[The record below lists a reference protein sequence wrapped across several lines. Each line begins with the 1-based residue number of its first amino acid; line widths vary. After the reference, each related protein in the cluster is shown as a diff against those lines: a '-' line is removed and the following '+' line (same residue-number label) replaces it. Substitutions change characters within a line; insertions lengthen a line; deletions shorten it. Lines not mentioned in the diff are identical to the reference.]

1 MTYDRE
7 SVHCGAAGM
16 NPIEELQAL
25 QAARGY
31 LIEDDLRALSDRS
44 GIPLYSLEAIA
55 SFYPHFRRTQP
66 TAIRVGVCRD
76 LSCHLRDGGAAMR
89 ALAALCEKRADIEFE
104 EISCP
109 GLCDRAPACLLDGSP
124 ASPEDVTER
133 LANGVSPAS
142 DAPDTPAPRR
152 KWETDPYAG
161 RDETYGELRRVV
173 AAQDWGGV
181 LTCISESGLRGMGG
195 AGFPTGRKWEM
206 VRKEAA
212 AQKYVVCNADESEPG
227 AFKDRV
233 ILEELPHLVIEG
245 MALAGLTVG
254 ADCGI
259 IYVRHEYGAATAAIR
274 TAIDDAY
281 ARGVL
286 GPDVCGSGLRFDL
299 RIFVSPGGY
308 ILGEETALLEAL
320 EGRRGEPRN
329 KPPFPGA
336 VGLYG
341 KPTLINNVETLAHVP
356 RILRTGEA
364 NLKFFSVSGDVREPG
379 VIEAPL
385 GITLEALVA
394 RAGGLRE
401 GKALLAF
408 LPGGASTGF
417 LPAAR
422 ADVAMSWEALS
433 EANSALGAGAVVVI
447 GEGANLLDL
456 GRNLTAFFRNESCGK
471 CVPCRIGTEKA
482 VRLIDTGT
490 AESLAVLP
498 SLDETLRATSI
509 CGLGQVALTPVMSVL
524 EQFPSH
530 APDAAP
536 AAKTAETP

>member
-1 MTYDRE
+1 
-7 SVHCGAAGM
+7 
-16 NPIEELQAL
+16 
-25 QAARGY
+25 
-31 LIEDDLRALSDRS
+31 
-44 GIPLYSLEAIA
+44 
-55 SFYPHFRRTQP
+55 
-66 TAIRVGVCRD
+66 
-76 LSCHLRDGGAAMR
+76 
-89 ALAALCEKRADIEFE
+89 
-104 EISCP
+104 
-109 GLCDRAPACLLDGSP
+109 
-124 ASPEDVTER
+124 
-133 LANGVSPAS
+133 
-142 DAPDTPAPRR
+142 
-152 KWETDPYAG
+152 
-161 RDETYGELRRVV
+161 
-173 AAQDWGGV
+173 
-181 LTCISESGLRGMGG
+181 
-195 AGFPTGRKWEM
+195 

-509 CGLGQVALTPVMSVL
+509 CGLGQVALTPVLSVL